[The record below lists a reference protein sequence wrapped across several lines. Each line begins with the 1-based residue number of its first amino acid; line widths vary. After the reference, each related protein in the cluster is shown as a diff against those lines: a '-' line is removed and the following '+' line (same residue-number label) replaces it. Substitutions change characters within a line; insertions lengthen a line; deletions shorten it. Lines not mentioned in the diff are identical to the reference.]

1 MALPAGGAGFWYDG
15 FWVSFLLF
23 SALEDGF
30 PGVVF
35 FEGSLIAAE
44 ARAPNS
50 AIVDVSKRV
59 SSPHISQI

>member
-1 MALPAGGAGFWYDG
+1 
-15 FWVSFLLF
+15 LF
-23 SALEDGF
+23 NALEDGF

-44 ARAPNS
+44 ARAPSS
-50 AIVDVSKRV
+50 AIVEVSKRV